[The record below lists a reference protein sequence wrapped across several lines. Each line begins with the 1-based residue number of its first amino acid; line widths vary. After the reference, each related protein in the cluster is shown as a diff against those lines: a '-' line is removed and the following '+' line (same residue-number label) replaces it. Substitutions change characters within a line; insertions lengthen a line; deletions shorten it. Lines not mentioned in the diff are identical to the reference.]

1 MSTIP
6 DKLIAYRAY
15 KDGKDLLGIA
25 DVQLPDIESL
35 TESIKGA
42 GIAGEVE
49 IPVLGHIGAMTMTV
63 NWRTITGDLV
73 ALSAPIA
80 HALDFRA
87 SQQKYDS
94 ATGTLKTSAVK
105 HVVRAIPKK
114 ITPGKMETGASTESG
129 NEFSVL
135 YYKMLVDGNVAIEV
149 DPLNYIY
156 IVNGVDY
163 LADVRKDLGL

>member
-1 MSTIP
+1 MIIP

-25 DVQLPDIESL
+25 DVQLPDIESMV
-35 TESIKGA
+35 EAVKGA

-49 IPVLGHIGAMTMTV
+49 LPTLGHIGAMGMTI
-63 NWRTITGDLV
+63 NWRTVTGDLV
-73 ALSAPIA
+73 ALSAPVA

-87 SQQKYDS
+87 SQQSYDS
-94 ATGTLKTSAVK
+94 ANGKIKTSAVK

-135 YYKMLVDGNVAIEV
+135 YYKMVVDGQVAVEV

-156 IVNGVDY
+156 VINGVDY
-163 LADVRKDLGL
+163 IPEVRKDLAL